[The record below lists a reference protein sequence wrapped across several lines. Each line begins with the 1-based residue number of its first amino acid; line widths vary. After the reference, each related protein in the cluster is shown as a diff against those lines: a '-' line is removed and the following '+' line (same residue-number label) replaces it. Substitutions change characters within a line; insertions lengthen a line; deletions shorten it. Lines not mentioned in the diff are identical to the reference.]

1 MEISIWLA
9 QVAQSKHNNIISL
22 TLQIGVKHKDWRLNI
37 VSIMFKYHNG
47 LAMTNQHHEHHVEYS
62 THPMQCLGSNSW
74 ENPTHIS
81 PGFRLTVSAIAR
93 GSDDAEIWTKQWPSF
108 SEYHGGEN
116 QTAMDNN
123 NVSWKSCIK
132 YTYITT
138 IYIYC
143 SLGDLCC
150 LYAL

>member
-1 MEISIWLA
+1 
-9 QVAQSKHNNIISL
+9 
-22 TLQIGVKHKDWRLNI
+22 
-37 VSIMFKYHNG
+37 
-47 LAMTNQHHEHHVEYS
+47 MTNQHHEHHVEYS

-138 IYIYC
+138 IYISRDSIEQTFLLNAFFVYVSGLPSFLLMVEHFFKNRAENC
-143 SLGDLCC
+143 DYWN
-150 LYAL
+150 LYQNIHAIT

>member
-1 MEISIWLA
+1 
-9 QVAQSKHNNIISL
+9 
-22 TLQIGVKHKDWRLNI
+22 
-37 VSIMFKYHNG
+37 
-47 LAMTNQHHEHHVEYS
+47 MTNQHHEHHVEYS

-138 IYIYC
+138 IYIPRDSIEQTFLLNAFFVYV
-143 SLGDLCC
+143 SGLPSFL
-150 LYAL
+150 LMVEHFLRIEQKIVITEIFTRIYMQ

>member
-1 MEISIWLA
+1 MKCIS
-9 QVAQSKHNNIISL
+9 
-22 TLQIGVKHKDWRLNI
+22 R
-37 VSIMFKYHNG
+37 

-138 IYIYC
+138 ICIYIYIYILQSWWFML
-143 SLGDLCC
+143 SLCTLNHFKLSLQAFSRSTKLHQIPNDILGQ
-150 LYAL
+150 